1 MFNYLLIFFVFIIGS
16 YSNINAETL
25 KSALSNAYLNNPI
38 INSKRAELRS
48 LDENGADYIHI
59 DIMDGHYVPN
69 ITFGPNIVKSLRKVT
84 SKILDVHLMIKPVKQ
99 YINEFIEA
107 RSDIISFHPEADDN
121 PEEIIKMISDA
132 EIKAGI
138 AIHPKVNIADI
149 DHLFSK
155 VQQIIVMT
163 VTPGFGGQKFMHEQ
177 VKKIKDLDEIRK
189 NNNYNYEIAVDG
201 GVNNENAKICKDNGA
216 DVLAVGSYLL
226 SQNQNNYYEII
237 NSLR

>member
-1 MFNYLLIFFVFIIGS
+1 MIKISPSILSADI
-16 YSNINAETL
+16 L
-25 KSALSNAYLNNPI
+25 KL
-38 INSKRAELRS
+38 EEEVRS
-48 LDENGADYIHI
+48 LDLNGADYIHI

-84 SKILDVHLMIKPVKQ
+84 SKILDVHLMIKPVKKF
-99 YINEFIEA
+99 INEFVEA
-107 RSDIISFHPEADDN
+107 GSDIITFHPEADDN

-138 AIHPKVNIADI
+138 AIHPEVNIADI

-163 VTPGFGGQKFMHEQ
+163 VTPGFGGQKFMHDQ
-177 VKKIKDLDEIRK
+177 VQKIKDLDEIRK

-226 SQNQNNYYEII
+226 SQNQKNYNEII

>member
-1 MFNYLLIFFVFIIGS
+1 MIKISPSILS
-16 YSNINAETL
+16 ANIL
-25 KSALSNAYLNNPI
+25 KL
-38 INSKRAELRS
+38 EEEVRS
-48 LDENGADYIHI
+48 LDLNGADYIHI

-84 SKILDVHLMIKPVKQ
+84 SKILDVHLMIKPVEK
-99 YINEFIEA
+99 YINEFVEA
-107 RSDIISFHPEADDN
+107 GSDIITFHPEADDN

-149 DHLFSK
+149 DHLFNK

-226 SQNQNNYYEII
+226 SQNQNNYSEII

>member
-1 MFNYLLIFFVFIIGS
+1 MIKISPSILSADILKLEEEVKLLD
-16 YSNINAETL
+16 
-25 KSALSNAYLNNPI
+25 K
-38 INSKRAELRS
+38 
-48 LDENGADYIHI
+48 NGADYIHI

-84 SKILDVHLMIKPVKQ
+84 SKILDVHLMIKPVKK
-99 YINEFIEA
+99 YINEFVEA
-107 RSDIISFHPEADDN
+107 GSDIITFHPEADDN

-177 VKKIKDLDEIRK
+177 VQKIKDLDEIRK

-201 GVNNENAKICKDNGA
+201 GINNENAKICKDNGA

-226 SQNQNNYYEII
+226 SQNQNNYNKII

>member
-1 MFNYLLIFFVFIIGS
+1 MIKISPSILTADI
-16 YSNINAETL
+16 L
-25 KSALSNAYLNNPI
+25 KL
-38 INSKRAELRS
+38 EEEVRS
-48 LDENGADYIHI
+48 LDLNGADYIHI

-84 SKILDVHLMIKPVKQ
+84 SKILDVHLMIKPVEK
-99 YINEFIEA
+99 YINEFVEA
-107 RSDIISFHPEADDN
+107 GSDIITFHPEADDN

-138 AIHPKVNIADI
+138 AIHPKVNIIDI

-163 VTPGFGGQKFMHEQ
+163 VKPGFGGQKFMHDQ
-177 VKKIKDLDEIRK
+177 VQKIKDLDEIIK

-201 GVNNENAKICKDNGA
+201 GVNIENAKICKDNGA
-216 DVLAVGSYLL
+216 NVLAIGSYLL
-226 SQNQNNYYEII
+226 SQNQNNYSEII
-237 NSLR
+237 KSLK

>member
-1 MFNYLLIFFVFIIGS
+1 MIKISPSILSADILKLEKEVKLLD
-16 YSNINAETL
+16 
-25 KSALSNAYLNNPI
+25 K
-38 INSKRAELRS
+38 
-48 LDENGADYIHI
+48 NGADYIHI

-84 SKILDVHLMIKPVKQ
+84 SKILDVHLMIKPVKK
-99 YINEFIEA
+99 YINEFVEA
-107 RSDIISFHPEADDN
+107 GSDIITFHPEVDDN

-138 AIHPKVNIADI
+138 AIHPKVNITDI

-163 VTPGFGGQKFMHEQ
+163 VKPGFGGQKFMHDQ
-177 VKKIKDLDEIRK
+177 VQKIKDLDEIRK
-189 NNNYNYEIAVDG
+189 NNNYNYDIAVDG

-216 DVLAVGSYLL
+216 NVVAVGSYLL
-226 SQNQNNYYEII
+226 SQNQNNYSEII

>member
-1 MFNYLLIFFVFIIGS
+1 MIKISPSILSADILKLEEEVKLLD
-16 YSNINAETL
+16 
-25 KSALSNAYLNNPI
+25 K
-38 INSKRAELRS
+38 
-48 LDENGADYIHI
+48 NGADYIHI

-107 RSDIISFHPEADDN
+107 GSDIITFHPEADDN

-138 AIHPKVNIADI
+138 AIHPKVNITDI

-163 VTPGFGGQKFMHEQ
+163 VTPGFGGQKFMYDQ
-177 VKKIKDLDEIRK
+177 VQKIKDLDEIRK

>member
-1 MFNYLLIFFVFIIGS
+1 MIKISPSILSADILKLEQEVKLLD
-16 YSNINAETL
+16 
-25 KSALSNAYLNNPI
+25 K
-38 INSKRAELRS
+38 
-48 LDENGADYIHI
+48 NGADYIHI

-99 YINEFIEA
+99 YINEFAEA
-107 RSDIISFHPEADDN
+107 GSDIITFHPEADNN

-138 AIHPKVNIADI
+138 AIHPEVNIKDI

-163 VTPGFGGQKFMHEQ
+163 VKPGFGGQKFMHDQ
-177 VKKIKDLDEIRK
+177 VQKIKDLDEIRNK
-189 NNNYNYEIAVDG
+189 NNYNYEIAVDG

-216 DVLAVGSYLL
+216 NVLAVGSYLL
-226 SQNQNNYYEII
+226 SQNQNNYNKII

>member
-1 MFNYLLIFFVFIIGS
+1 MIKISPSILSADILKLEEEVKLLD
-16 YSNINAETL
+16 
-25 KSALSNAYLNNPI
+25 K
-38 INSKRAELRS
+38 
-48 LDENGADYIHI
+48 NGADYIHI
-59 DIMDGHYVPN
+59 DIMDGNYVPN

-84 SKILDVHLMIKPVKQ
+84 SKILDVHLMIKPVKK
-99 YINEFIEA
+99 YINEFVEA
-107 RSDIISFHPEADDN
+107 GSDIITFHPEADDN

-138 AIHPKVNIADI
+138 AIHPKVNISDI
-149 DHLFSK
+149 DHLFNQ

-163 VTPGFGGQKFMHEQ
+163 VTPGFGGQKFMHDQ
-177 VKKIKDLDEIRK
+177 VQKIKDLDEIRK

-216 DVLAVGSYLL
+216 NVLAVGSYLL
-226 SQNQNNYYEII
+226 SQNQNNYSEII

>member
-1 MFNYLLIFFVFIIGS
+1 MIKISPSILSADI
-16 YSNINAETL
+16 L
-25 KSALSNAYLNNPI
+25 KL
-38 INSKRAELRS
+38 EEEVRS
-48 LDENGADYIHI
+48 LDLNGADYIHI

-84 SKILDVHLMIKPVKQ
+84 SKILDVHLMIKPVKK
-99 YINEFIEA
+99 YINEFVEA
-107 RSDIISFHPEADDN
+107 GSDIITFHPEADDN

-163 VTPGFGGQKFMHEQ
+163 VTPGFGGQKFMHDQ
-177 VKKIKDLDEIRK
+177 VQKIKDLDEIRK

-226 SQNQNNYYEII
+226 SQNQKNYNEII

>member
-1 MFNYLLIFFVFIIGS
+1 MIKISPSILSADI
-16 YSNINAETL
+16 L
-25 KSALSNAYLNNPI
+25 KL
-38 INSKRAELRS
+38 EVEVRS
-48 LDENGADYIHI
+48 LDLNGADYIHI

-69 ITFGPNIVKSLRKVT
+69 ITFGPNIVKSLRKIT
-84 SKILDVHLMIKPVKQ
+84 SKILDVHLMIKPVKK
-99 YINEFIEA
+99 YINEFVEA
-107 RSDIISFHPEADDN
+107 GSDIITFHPEADDN

-138 AIHPKVNIADI
+138 AIHPKVNITDI

-163 VTPGFGGQKFMHEQ
+163 VTPGFGGQKFMHDQ
-177 VKKIKDLDEIRK
+177 VQKIKDLDEIRK
-189 NNNYNYEIAVDG
+189 NNNYNYDIAVDG

-216 DVLAVGSYLL
+216 NVLAVGSYLL
-226 SQNQNNYYEII
+226 SQNQNNYNEII

>member
-1 MFNYLLIFFVFIIGS
+1 MIKISPSILSADILKLEEEVKLLD
-16 YSNINAETL
+16 
-25 KSALSNAYLNNPI
+25 K
-38 INSKRAELRS
+38 
-48 LDENGADYIHI
+48 NGADYIHI

-84 SKILDVHLMIKPVKQ
+84 SKILDVHLMIKPVKK
-99 YINEFIEA
+99 YINEFVEA
-107 RSDIISFHPEADDN
+107 GSDIITFHPEADDN

-138 AIHPKVNIADI
+138 AIHPKVNIVDI
-149 DHLFSK
+149 DHLLSK

-163 VTPGFGGQKFMHEQ
+163 VTPGFGGQKFMHDQ

-226 SQNQNNYYEII
+226 SQNQNNYNEII

>member
-1 MFNYLLIFFVFIIGS
+1 MIKISPSILSADI
-16 YSNINAETL
+16 L
-25 KSALSNAYLNNPI
+25 KL
-38 INSKRAELRS
+38 EEEVRS
-48 LDENGADYIHI
+48 LDLNGADYIHI

-99 YINEFIEA
+99 YINEFVVA
-107 RSDIISFHPEADDN
+107 GSDIITFHPEADDN

-138 AIHPKVNIADI
+138 AIHPKVNITDI

-177 VKKIKDLDEIRK
+177 VQKIKDLDEIRK

-226 SQNQNNYYEII
+226 SQNQNNYNKII

>member
-1 MFNYLLIFFVFIIGS
+1 MIKISPSILSADILKLEEEVKLLD
-16 YSNINAETL
+16 
-25 KSALSNAYLNNPI
+25 K
-38 INSKRAELRS
+38 
-48 LDENGADYIHI
+48 NGADYIHI

-99 YINEFIEA
+99 YINEFVKA
-107 RSDIISFHPEADDN
+107 GSDIISFHPEADEH

-138 AIHPKVNIADI
+138 AIHPEVNITDI
-149 DHLFSK
+149 DHLFNK

-163 VTPGFGGQKFMHEQ
+163 VTPGFGGQKFMHDQ
-177 VKKIKDLDEIRK
+177 VQKIKDLDEIRK
-189 NNNYNYEIAVDG
+189 NNSYNYEIAVDG

-216 DVLAVGSYLL
+216 NVLAVGSYLL
-226 SQNQNNYYEII
+226 SQNQNSYNKII

>member
-1 MFNYLLIFFVFIIGS
+1 MIKISPSILSADI
-16 YSNINAETL
+16 L
-25 KSALSNAYLNNPI
+25 KL
-38 INSKRAELRS
+38 EEEVRS
-48 LDENGADYIHI
+48 LDLNGADYIHI

-84 SKILDVHLMIKPVKQ
+84 SKILDVHLMIKPVKK
-99 YINEFIEA
+99 YINEFVEA
-107 RSDIISFHPEADDN
+107 GSDIITFHPEADDN

-132 EIKAGI
+132 KIKAGI
-138 AIHPKVNIADI
+138 AIHPKVNIAYI
-149 DHLFSK
+149 DHLLSE

-237 NSLR
+237 NSLK

>member
-1 MFNYLLIFFVFIIGS
+1 MIKISPSILSADILKLEEEVKLLD
-16 YSNINAETL
+16 
-25 KSALSNAYLNNPI
+25 K
-38 INSKRAELRS
+38 
-48 LDENGADYIHI
+48 NGADYIHI

-84 SKILDVHLMIKPVKQ
+84 SKILDVHLMIKPVEK
-99 YINEFIEA
+99 YIDEFVEA
-107 RSDIISFHPEADDN
+107 GSDIITFHPEADDN

-138 AIHPKVNIADI
+138 AIHPKVNITDI

-163 VTPGFGGQKFMHEQ
+163 VKPGFGGQKFMHDQ

-226 SQNQNNYYEII
+226 SQNQNKYSEII
-237 NSLR
+237 KSLR

>member
-1 MFNYLLIFFVFIIGS
+1 MIKISPSILSADI
-16 YSNINAETL
+16 L
-25 KSALSNAYLNNPI
+25 KL
-38 INSKRAELRS
+38 EEEVRS
-48 LDENGADYIHI
+48 LDLNGADYIHI

-84 SKILDVHLMIKPVKQ
+84 SKILDVHLMIKPVKK
-99 YINEFIEA
+99 YINEFVEA
-107 RSDIISFHPEADDN
+107 GSDIITFHPEADDN

-138 AIHPKVNIADI
+138 AIHPKVNITDI
-149 DHLFSK
+149 DNLFSK

-177 VKKIKDLDEIRK
+177 VQKIKDLDEIRK

>member
-1 MFNYLLIFFVFIIGS
+1 MIKISPSILSADILKLEEEVKLLD
-16 YSNINAETL
+16 
-25 KSALSNAYLNNPI
+25 K
-38 INSKRAELRS
+38 
-48 LDENGADYIHI
+48 NGADYIHI

-84 SKILDVHLMIKPVKQ
+84 SKILDVHLMIKPVKK
-99 YINEFIEA
+99 YINEFLEA
-107 RSDIISFHPEADDN
+107 GSDIITFHPEADDN
-121 PEEIIKMISDA
+121 PDEIIKMISDA

-138 AIHPKVNIADI
+138 AIHPKVNITDI

-163 VTPGFGGQKFMHEQ
+163 VKPGFGGQKFMHDQ
-177 VKKIKDLDEIRK
+177 VQKIKDLDEIRK
-189 NNNYNYEIAVDG
+189 NNNYKYEIAVDG

-226 SQNQNNYYEII
+226 SQNQNNYNEII